1 MAAMRPW
8 LRAGLVLAA
17 VVALDQLSKRIVDD
31 NVTPGDSTDV
41 FPGVKI
47 VHVVNKGVA
56 FGAFA
61 GGHTVVLVVIAVAVA
76 ALLVYFVRHVQR
88 PLVWLP
94 TGLLVGG
101 AIGNIFD
108 RVRDGA
114 VTDFIKLPWWPAFN
128 VADIAI
134 TFGVLALLYV
144 FERGGP
150 EKSPVGAESLRDD
163 AGA

>member
-1 MAAMRPW
+1 MDALRPW

-17 VVALDQLSKRIVDD
+17 VVALDQLSKRVVDD
-31 NVTPGDSTDV
+31 SVAPGDSTSV

-47 VHVVNKGVA
+47 VHVSNKGVA

-76 ALLVYFVRHVQR
+76 ALLIYFVRHARR

-108 RVRDGA
+108 RIRDGA

-128 VADIAI
+128 IADIAI
-134 TFGVLALLYV
+134 TLGVLTLLYV
-144 FERGGP
+144 FERAGSEPQPLSG
-150 EKSPVGAESLRDD
+150 KSPDD

>member
-1 MAAMRPW
+1 MAALRPW
-8 LRAGLVLAA
+8 LRAGLVLVI
-17 VVALDQLSKRIVDD
+17 VVIVDQLSKRIVDD
-31 NVTPGDSTDV
+31 NVTPGDSNAV

-47 VHVVNKGVA
+47 VHVRNQGVA
-56 FGAFA
+56 FGALS
-61 GGHTVVLVVIAVAVA
+61 GGHTVVLIVIALAVA
-76 ALLVYFVRHVQR
+76 ALLVYFVRHARQ

-128 VADIAI
+128 LADVSI
-134 TFGVLALLYV
+134 TLGVVALLYV
-144 FERGGP
+144 LERGREEG
-150 EKSPVGAESLRDD
+150 G
-163 AGA
+163 

>member
-1 MAAMRPW
+1 MAAVRPW

-17 VVALDQLSKRIVDD
+17 VVLVDQLSKRIVDD
-31 NVTPGDSTDV
+31 NITPGDSRSV
-41 FPGVKI
+41 FPGVDI
-47 VHVVNKGVA
+47 VHVTNKGVA

-61 GGHTVVLVVIAVAVA
+61 GGHTLVLIVIAVAVA
-76 ALLVYFVRHVQR
+76 ALLVYFVRHAQR

-101 AIGNIFD
+101 ALGNIFD

-128 VADIAI
+128 LADVSI
-134 TFGVLALLYV
+134 TLGVLTLLYV
-144 FERGGP
+144 FEQGGRERRG
-150 EKSPVGAESLRDD
+150 D
-163 AGA
+163 

>member
-1 MAAMRPW
+1 MDGLRPW

-17 VVALDQLSKRIVDD
+17 VVVLDQLSKHVVRD
-31 NVTPGDSTDV
+31 NVTPGDSNSV

-47 VHVVNKGVA
+47 VHVSNKGVA

-61 GGHTVVLVVIAVAVA
+61 GGHTAVLVVIAVAVA
-76 ALLVYFVRHVQR
+76 ALLIYFVRHAGR

-108 RVRDGA
+108 RIRDGA

-128 VADIAI
+128 VADMAI

-144 FERGGP
+144 FERSGSEEPTRDAGGP
-150 EKSPVGAESLRDD
+150 DRSLSR
-163 AGA
+163 